1 MTREERSWVLY
12 DWANSAYSIIIT
24 TAIFP
29 IYFKNVAAKGMDPF
43 LSTAY
48 WGYANSFYTL
58 LLAVLAPLLGTFA
71 DYKSMKKRLF
81 IAFLVLGTGST
92 AALTLPGEGQ
102 VWQALALYV
111 FSALGFAGANIFYD
125 SFLTDV
131 TTEDRMDWISSS
143 GFGWGYIGSV
153 IPFVLSILLILN
165 YRLLGFSSS
174 VPAVRISFLIT
185 ALWWLGFTVPL
196 LRNVNQKYFL
206 EPVAHPVRSTF
217 LRIWETVRD
226 LRKYRVL
233 ALFLVAYFFYID
245 GVDTIIKMA
254 TPIALDVGISENS
267 LLIVLLMI
275 QIVAFPFAILYGK
288 LARLWSAK
296 VMLFIG
302 IGIYVCITLIAFFL
316 PGLPTV
322 GMKTAVFWVLA
333 FLVATSQGGIQALSR
348 SYYGKLVPKEKSA
361 EFFGFYNVFGKFAA
375 IMGPAM
381 VGFVSTLAQNTAYG
395 ILRVNI
401 LFLVGG
407 ILLLFVP

>member
-1 MTREERSWVLY
+1 MTKEERSWVLY
-12 DWANSAYSIIIT
+12 DWANSAYSIVIT

-29 IYFKNVAAKGMDPF
+29 IYFKHVAARGMDPF

-58 LLAVLAPLLGTFA
+58 VLAVLAPLLGTLA
-71 DYKSMKKRLF
+71 DFRAMKKRLF
-81 IAFLVLGTGST
+81 MAFLLLGAGTT
-92 AALTLPGEGQ
+92 ATLSLTGEGQ
-102 VWQALALYV
+102 VWVALTLYV
-111 FSALGFAGANIFYD
+111 LSALGFAGANIFYD

-153 IPFVLSILLILN
+153 IPFVLSILLIMN
-165 YRLLGFSSS
+165 YRLLGFGSS
-174 VPAVRISFLIT
+174 VPAVRLSFLIT
-185 ALWWLGFTVPL
+185 ALWWLGFSIPML
-196 LRNVNQKYFL
+196 KNVHQKYFL
-206 EPVAHPVRSTF
+206 EPVPHPVRSTF
-217 LRIWETVRD
+217 VRIWETVRD

-233 ALFLVAYFFYID
+233 ALFLLSYFFYID

-322 GMKTAVFWVLA
+322 GLKTGVFWILA

-375 IMGPAM
+375 IMGPAL

-395 ILRVNI
+395 ILSVNI
-401 LFLVGG
+401 LFLFGG
-407 ILLLFVP
+407 ILLIFVP